1 MKKSR
6 KFLYSQIVL
15 FAFIV
20 GACGVKIDQD
30 NLPSQATQSPTP
42 HITSEEKPRKDTLA
56 VCLVGEPN
64 SIYMYDPLNLAAEK
78 TLSALYD
85 GMLPGTN
92 KLLKSSI
99 LERLPSFENG
109 DAQVLEVVVH
119 QGDVVVTALQTVKPL
134 QPGDIV
140 IPAKCH
146 DANCVVTYAGQ
157 PLKMEQVMVNFSYF
171 PSLIWSDGDDLTVED
186 SLFSFELAQKS
197 LSPHIQE
204 LIRRTQS
211 FEQTSDNK
219 AQWWGIPGY
228 LAVEPSSVFFPPLP
242 SHLLMD
248 VPVSELE
255 KNAMDSDLLV
265 GWGAYTFD
273 HWEDGDM
280 VLSPNPYFFEPQGN
294 QAQFDQLTLRYLA
307 NTDEVYEEFLS
318 GGCDVVDPSAGF
330 EKFLPALVDQ
340 NTQKQINLQVIT
352 TPLIE
357 RLVFN
362 LPPDHIGG
370 TKGINPLSDP
380 LVRAG
385 IASCVD
391 RYGIVNQQLKGYP
404 AIADSFFYP
413 ESLTDYSDWSRLEH
427 SPSEAKEYLERA
439 GWRDLDQN
447 PQTPRVSRGI
457 KGIPDGTFLNLVYA
471 TSDSQL
477 REGLAR
483 EISSMLTDCGIG
495 VELKIYPGDQF
506 FSQTPQGI
514 LSGGNFDLAGF
525 AAGSYDSIPSCNVFS
540 SQQIPSDDNGW
551 LGVNFGGY
559 RNPDFSTACANAYFK
574 FPVQLEM
581 EKALHSAHEILTF
594 DSAAIPLFH
603 HFSVIISD
611 QDLCLPVWN
620 PENPV
625 GMHNMEL
632 VRRSADCLP

>member
-1 MKKSR
+1 MNKSR
-6 KFLYSQIVL
+6 KFLYGLLVL
-15 FAFIV
+15 FAFIA
-20 GACGVKIDQD
+20 GACGVKIEKD
-30 NLPSQATQSPTP
+30 NLTSQATETSTP
-42 HITSEEKPRKDTLA
+42 LTINNENLGMDSL
-56 VCLVGEPN
+56 VICLVGEPN

-78 TLSALYD
+78 TLSVLYD

-92 KLLKSSI
+92 KLWKPSI

-109 DAQVLEVVVH
+109 DAQVVEVVVH
-119 QGDVVVTALQTVKPL
+119 QGDLVVTALQTVKPL

-140 IPAKCH
+140 IPAECH
-146 DANCVVTYAGQ
+146 DANCAVTYDGQ
-157 PLKMEQVMVNFSYF
+157 PLKMKQVMVNFSYL
-171 PSLIWSDGDDLTVED
+171 PGISWSDGDDLTVED

-204 LIRRTQS
+204 SIRRTQS
-211 FEQTSDNK
+211 FEQTSENN

-242 SHLLMD
+242 SHLLKD
-248 VPVSELE
+248 VLVSKLE
-255 KNAMDSDLLV
+255 KNAMSSDLLV

-273 HWEDGDM
+273 HWEDGDL
-280 VLSPNPYFFEPQGN
+280 VLSLNPYFYEPQGN
-294 QAQFDQLTLRYLA
+294 QAQFEQLTLRYLA

-318 GGCDVVDPSAGF
+318 GGCDIVDPSASF
-330 EKFLPALVDQ
+330 EKYLPALVDQ
-340 NTQKQINLQVIT
+340 SAKKQIHLQVIT
-352 TPLIE
+352 TPVIE

-362 LPPDHIGG
+362 LRPDHLGG
-370 TKGINPLSDP
+370 TEGINPLSDP

-385 IASCVD
+385 IVSCVD
-391 RYGIVNQQLKGYP
+391 RYEIVNQQLKGYP
-404 AIADSFFYP
+404 IIAESFFYP
-413 ESLTDYSDWSRLEH
+413 KSLTDYSDWSRLEH
-427 SPSEAKEYLERA
+427 SPSEAKEYLERS

-447 PQTPRVSRGI
+447 PQTPRVASGI
-457 KGIPDGTFLNLVYA
+457 KGIPDGTLLNLVYA
-471 TSDSQL
+471 TSDSPF

-483 EISSMLTDCGIG
+483 EISSMLSDCGIG
-495 VELKIYPGDQF
+495 VELITFPGTEF

-514 LSGGNFDLAGF
+514 LSGGYFDLAGF
-525 AAGSYDSIPSCNVFS
+525 AAGSYDSILPCSVFS
-540 SQQIPSDDNGW
+540 SQQIPSDGNGW

-574 FPVQLEM
+574 FPVQFEM
-581 EKALHSAHEILTF
+581 EKALRSAHEILTF

-611 QDLCLPVWN
+611 QDLCLPAWN

-625 GMHNMEL
+625 GMNNLEL